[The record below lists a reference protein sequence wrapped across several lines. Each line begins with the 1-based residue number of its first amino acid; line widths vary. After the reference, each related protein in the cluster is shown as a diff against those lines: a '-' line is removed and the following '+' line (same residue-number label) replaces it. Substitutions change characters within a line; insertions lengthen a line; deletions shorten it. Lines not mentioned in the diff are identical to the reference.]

1 MNKPILTSSEVV
13 KKSIKN
19 LAVKFAEKLALNPSV
34 IESLSTGVIERINIF
49 GTSKFGELNREQQGA
64 FIGVAVTDYFH
75 CAKKYHDRYINEQE
89 FRLRVQHIVYNL
101 LTQDK

>member
-13 KKSIKN
+13 KKAIKD
-19 LAVKFAEKLALNPSV
+19 LAVKFAKKHALNPSV
-34 IESLSTGVIERINIF
+34 IESLSTGVIDRINVF
-49 GTSKFGELNREQQGA
+49 GTSDFEELNREQKGA
-64 FIGVAVTDYFH
+64 FIGVAVADYFD
-75 CAKKYHDRYINEQE
+75 CAKKYHDRYINEPA